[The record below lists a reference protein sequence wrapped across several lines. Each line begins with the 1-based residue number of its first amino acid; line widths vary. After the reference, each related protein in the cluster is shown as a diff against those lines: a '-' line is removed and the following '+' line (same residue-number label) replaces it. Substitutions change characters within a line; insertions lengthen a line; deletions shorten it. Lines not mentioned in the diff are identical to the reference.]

1 MVQKLDYS
9 STFQIHTEI
18 QVQLQDTKYG
28 WLACT
33 DNETLLVCIT
43 TSVPHQLRFLCPS
56 QQI

>member
-1 MVQKLDYS
+1 MVQKLHYS

-56 QQI
+56 H